1 MSAAD
6 PKKLVIA
13 PDKLVFSLA
22 GLGRDIVIDL
32 MLTPYE
38 ASLVGI
44 PLAIRMSPASAR
56 TFAKA
61 LLQKADEAEAE
72 NQAGPRH

>member
-1 MSAAD
+1 MAD

-13 PDKLVFSLA
+13 PDKLVLNLV

-44 PLAIRMSPASAR
+44 PLAIRMSPTAAR
-56 TFAKA
+56 QFAEALVKKA
-61 LLQKADEAEAE
+61 AEAEAE
-72 NQAGPRH
+72 AQAGSRH